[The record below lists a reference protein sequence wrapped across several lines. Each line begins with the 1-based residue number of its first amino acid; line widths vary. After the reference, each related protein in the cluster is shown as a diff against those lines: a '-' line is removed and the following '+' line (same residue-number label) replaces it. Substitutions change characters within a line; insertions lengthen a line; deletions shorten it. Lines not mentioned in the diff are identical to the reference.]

1 MLVSRIYTVLENLKL
16 DNKYDIR
23 IIYMVFGKEEIMNLL
38 SKVNSPKDI
47 KGMSIDEL
55 KTLAQEIREVLI
67 TRVSETGGHMAPNLG
82 FVEATLALHYVFDSP
97 KDKFVFDVSHQ
108 SYIHKILTG
117 RKEGFT
123 DPASYSKYSGY
134 TNPNESEHDFFTV
147 GHTSTSVSL
156 ASGMAKARD
165 LKGEDGNVI
174 AIIGDGSMS
183 GGEALEGLNVSA
195 TLGSNF
201 IVLFNDNDMSIAP
214 NEGGFYAHFK
224 ALRDSK
230 GKAENN
236 FFKAMGLDYVFVED
250 GHDLESLIETF
261 KAVKDIDHPIVIHMV
276 TVKGKGLPEA
286 EADKETYHY
295 IMGKHFDVDAYMKEE
310 HFDDIIATHLLEKMK
325 QDPKVVGLT
334 AGVPNI
340 GGFNPERRAQAG
352 KQFVDVGI
360 AEEHMV
366 AMAACIAKNGGK
378 PVILDAATFLQRT
391 YDQLTQDMAMM
402 NTIPNLRVLSPATKE
417 ELLAMLNWSL
427 DQSDFPV
434 MIRVPGGKVQ
444 TYEAGSAFNGDLSN
458 QVTVKGNTVVLL
470 GLGAFYDL
478 ALRTKDA
485 LKAELGIDATVV
497 NPRLSSEVDADVL
510 ESLKA
515 DHSLVI
521 TLEDG
526 VLDGGF
532 GEKVSRFYGLADMK
546 VLNIG
551 MKKEVNDRVP
561 MDELVARYH
570 LSPELIVNDVKAIL
584 NK

>member
-1 MLVSRIYTVLENLKL
+1 
-16 DNKYDIR
+16 
-23 IIYMVFGKEEIMNLL
+23 MVFGKEEIMNLL

-417 ELLAMLNWSL
+417 ELLTMLNWSL